1 MTPPV
6 DGFRCSL
13 ITIPRA
19 QRLARQPYPLPR
31 ANTSPTPG
39 HRSSRISCRIS
50 IPRSRAFLLKGV
62 VMPRSLS
69 RRAFTLIE
77 LLVVIAIIAV
87 LIALLLPAVQQAR
100 EAARR
105 TQCKNNLKQLG
116 LALHNYHDNF
126 KGFPMAKNITN
137 SHSTHPRLLPFLDQ
151 ASLFNVI
158 DFNVAGNHAN
168 NAVPRETNLA
178 AFRCPSDTDQMP
190 SLAGGRNSYY
200 TNTGTGILN
209 SLPPTLASD
218 PNYGLPISNGVFY
231 QNSFTRM
238 GHISDGTTNT
248 AMMSERML
256 GDGSNAL
263 STRNTDTFQPGTN
276 PTTADEAR
284 DQCRAVN
291 VQDLTKQGKSNGG
304 VPWMVPDHTTTYYY
318 HILTPNDLSCMYPP
332 GRIATTANSKHTGG
346 VHVLMCDG
354 SVRFVSSN
362 IDLGIWRAVGT
373 REGGEIIGDL

>member
-1 MTPPV
+1 M
-6 DGFRCSL
+6 
-13 ITIPRA
+13 
-19 QRLARQPYPLPR
+19 
-31 ANTSPTPG
+31 
-39 HRSSRISCRIS
+39 
-50 IPRSRAFLLKGV
+50 KKW
-62 VMPRSLS
+62 SLS

-100 EAARR
+100 ESARR

-126 KGFPMAKNITN
+126 KGFPMGKTSPN
-137 SHSTHPRLLPFLDQ
+137 SMSMHPRLLPFLDQ
-151 ASLFNVI
+151 APLFNLM
-158 DFNVAGNHAN
+158 DFNVAGSHAN
-168 NAVPRETNLA
+168 NTVPRNTNLPA
-178 AFRCPSDTDQMP
+178 LRCPSDSDLMP
-190 SLAGGRNSYY
+190 ALAGGRNSYY
-200 TNTGTGILN
+200 TNTGTGVLN
-209 SLPPTLASD
+209 GNPSTVVGD
-218 PNYGLPISNGVFY
+218 PNYGMPIADGVFY
-231 QNSFTRM
+231 ENSFTRM

-263 STRNTDTFQPGTN
+263 STRSSDTFRPGTYPN
-276 PTTADEAR
+276 TADEAR

-304 VPWMVPDHTTTYYY
+304 VPWTNPDHTTTYYY

-362 IDLGIWRAVGT
+362 LDLGIWRAIGT